1 MIFTFNNPGEHA
13 SLPVDRGPNSA
24 PFWRNLLSNRC
35 QEAKR
40 YKQAF
45 VWNWRVPSCL
55 PQSSLRFPL
64 VTLCVRECGPSVCR
78 CVCMCLCVC
87 DWECASVFRR
97 CCFPQPWSNSVVTQS
112 PCERF
117 PASVLPPVDRL
128 SLAGWV
134 AECVWQRPAQSH
146 WTPLPLHALLLLLVP
161 LSLRS
166 THPPIRIDL
175 LCQPLGLSA
184 AATFAAV
191 PASCVHTILTSY
203 TCHSTTATVGFVCVH
218 VCV

>member
-1 MIFTFNNPGEHA
+1 M
-13 SLPVDRGPNSA
+13 
-24 PFWRNLLSNRC
+24 
-35 QEAKR
+35 
-40 YKQAF
+40 
-45 VWNWRVPSCL
+45 PSCL

-64 VTLCVRECGPSVCR
+64 VTLCVQECGLSVCW

-117 PASVLPPVDRL
+117 PASVLPPVDSL

-146 WTPLPLHALLLLLVP
+146 WN
-161 LSLRS
+161 
-166 THPPIRIDL
+166 PPPPFYPPSHQDWFTM
-175 LCQPLGLSA
+175 S
-184 AATFAAV
+184 
-191 PASCVHTILTSY
+191 
-203 TCHSTTATVGFVCVH
+203 TVGAVGSSDARSRACILCAHHPDILYLSFNNCCREVCICACAVQGWDI
-218 VCV
+218 CVGHMYVWDHHILLRLSKGAGIGFYLWHIM

>member
-1 MIFTFNNPGEHA
+1 M
-13 SLPVDRGPNSA
+13 
-24 PFWRNLLSNRC
+24 
-35 QEAKR
+35 
-40 YKQAF
+40 
-45 VWNWRVPSCL
+45 PSCL

-64 VTLCVRECGPSVCR
+64 VTLCVQECGLSVCW

-87 DWECASVFRR
+87 DRECASVFRR

-117 PASVLPPVDRL
+117 PASVLPPVDSL

-146 WTPLPLHALLLLLVP
+146 WTPLR
-161 LSLRS
+161 LRP

-184 AATFAAV
+184 AAALAAV

-203 TCHSTTATVGFVCVH
+203 TCHSTTAAVEFAFVCV
-218 VCV
+218 CVLGGLRGGIWRIFLCV